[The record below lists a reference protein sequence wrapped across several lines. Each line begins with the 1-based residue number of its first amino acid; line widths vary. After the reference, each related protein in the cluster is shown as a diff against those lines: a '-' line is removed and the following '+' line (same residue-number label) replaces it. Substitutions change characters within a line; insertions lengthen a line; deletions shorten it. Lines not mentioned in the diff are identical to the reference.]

1 MTMKKISI
9 VFILISSSLQIFA
22 QLKVDTVGRVNIG
35 TNLYN
40 NDANLFVKG
49 NLKYG
54 IRCDINSNV
63 ESGSGFYNSYQSQG
77 TNDASGIYCT
87 SYGPNVDS
95 SHKIIGIRGMAR
107 TQSSGVGLPISIF
120 GHLSSVTP
128 STRGIAVLGS
138 KTLNFNESW
147 VSERFAGYFYG
158 LTKVQGDFIVTGNI
172 QGTLLGNSAPEAS
185 NSEYNLNRQQHL
197 IINNL
202 KHLTPR
208 SFTHE
213 ISAEIEEALGVTHDF
228 RHIRSSDNNQLQD
241 DDKSEFEKELCL
253 DNENAILE
261 LSTIEKQIL
270 TKQHYGI
277 NAEELEEVFPDL
289 VYENED
295 GTKSINY
302 VEMVPILVQAIN
314 ELKGEL
320 DELKGNGGEVKKA
333 PTRTASSDEMGENV
347 TLLALGQNKPNP
359 FGTST
364 NIEVS
369 IPADV
374 QKAFIYVYD
383 LTGKKL
389 QQIDIP
395 ARGNQAVTVNA
406 SSLTDGMY
414 LYSLIADGKVVE
426 TRRMIVE
433 K

>member
-1 MTMKKISI
+1 MKKKI
-9 VFILISSSLQIFA
+9 VFAIMMMAVCSAQA
-22 QLKVDTVGRVNIG
+22 QLIVDSLGKVRVGTLATTDYKYTVS
-35 TNLYN
+35 
-40 NDANLFVKG
+40 G
-49 NLKYG
+49 NQNG
-54 IRCDINSNV
+54 IYCEITPAA
-63 ESGSGFYNSYQSQG
+63 NSYQNTAIRGYAKHLGSERTTGLYGRATGDSNLG
-77 TNDASGIYCT
+77 TVCGVASEAFGGSSGRNYGVFGHIISVENGAGIYGTTHT
-87 SYGPNVDS
+87 SC
-95 SHKIIGIRGMAR
+95 IGE
-107 TQSSGVGLPISIF
+107 
-120 GHLSSVTP
+120 
-128 STRGIAVLGS
+128 
-138 KTLNFNESW
+138 TLDGCY
-147 VSERFAGYFYG
+147 AGYFEG
-158 LTKVQGDFIVTGNI
+158 NVKITGSLSGVLLNGAMSSTLPSNMTPIIEKDERRVIPLMQGIKSSSYYLSYPKRCNTEESTGND
-172 QGTLLGNSAPEAS
+172 
-185 NSEYNLNRQQHL
+185 Y
-197 IINNL
+197 
-202 KHLTPR
+202 
-208 SFTHE
+208 
-213 ISAEIEEALGVTHDF
+213 
-228 RHIRSSDNNQLQD
+228 SSDINVEDYNT
-241 DDKSEFEKELCL
+241 SEQQIMSKRHYTL
-253 DNENAILE
+253 NAD
-261 LSTIEKQIL
+261 Q
-270 TKQHYGI
+270 
-277 NAEELEEVFPDL
+277 LEEVFPDL